1 MRGLFLLNPE
11 PNEDM
16 CSSFEDATSPLEAA
30 DDLAW
35 LIAHGPT
42 TLQSGRFWRHREEI
56 AF

>member
-1 MRGLFLLNPE
+1 MLLDGDGRGVPG
-11 PNEDM
+11 
-16 CSSFEDATSPLEAA
+16 LEAA

-56 AF
+56 AFCTELSTVII